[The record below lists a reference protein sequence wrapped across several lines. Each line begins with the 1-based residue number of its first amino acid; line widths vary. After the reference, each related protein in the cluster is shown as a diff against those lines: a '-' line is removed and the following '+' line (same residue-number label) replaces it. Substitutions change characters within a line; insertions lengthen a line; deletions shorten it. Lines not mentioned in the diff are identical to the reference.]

1 MAKEVRE
8 LTLANVDLDDP
19 EEMAELLRQDL
30 RQADAR
36 IKEAVQRMRQ
46 QGLVDAEGRRV
57 RPELPPDMR
66 EDSTTDFGG

>member
-1 MAKEVRE
+1 MAKKVRE

-46 QGLVDAEGRRV
+46 KGLIDADGRRL
-57 RPELPPDMR
+57 RPELPPDML
-66 EDSTTDFGG
+66 EDSKTDFGG

>member
-1 MAKEVRE
+1 MAEKIRE

-19 EEMAELLRQDL
+19 QEMAELLRQDL

-46 QGLVDAEGRRV
+46 QDLIDAEGRRL
-57 RPELPPDMR
+57 RPELPADML
-66 EDSTTDFGG
+66 EDSVTDFGG

>member
-1 MAKEVRE
+1 MAKKVRE

-19 EEMAELLRQDL
+19 QEMAELLRQDL

-46 QGLVDAEGRRV
+46 QGLIDAEGRRL
-57 RPELPPDMR
+57 RTELPTDML
-66 EDSTTDFGG
+66 EDSSTDFGG